1 LYADL
6 YLTRAEYL
14 FAGVEGGER
23 GMVAVYGVPFDST
36 SSFRAGQREGPI
48 AVRRASANIESNGY
62 VLDGIY
68 IEDVGVVDVGD
79 VAVVHGDAGETLE
92 RVRLVTRE
100 LARDWSLLAGIGG
113 EHLVTLGALAGTS
126 EAMGSRLCAVVFDA
140 HFDLR
145 DEYLGLKNSHAT
157 VFKRALDHAYVDRV
171 FYVGVRAWSRE
182 ERDLADSDPRVD
194 YVTARMASL
203 SGPANVAAR
212 IRRFSEDCQA
222 IYVSVDV
229 DVLDPGHAPGV
240 ANPEPGGMSI
250 HDILEIIASVV
261 DERVVGVDVVE
272 VSPPHDCGG
281 VTAVAAA
288 KILQEALLASYRSR
302 RAR

>member
-14 FAGVEGGER
+14 FAGVEGER
-23 GMVAVYGVPFDST
+23 GAVAVYGVPFDST
-36 SSFRAGQREGPI
+36 SSFRVGQREGPL

-62 VLDGIY
+62 VLDNLY

-79 VAVVHGDAGETLE
+79 VAVVHGDVSETLE
-92 RVRLVTRE
+92 RVRLVTGE
-100 LARDWSLLAGIGG
+100 LARQWGLLAGIGG
-113 EHLVTLGALAGTS
+113 EHLMTLGALAGIS
-126 EAMGSRLCAVVFDA
+126 GALGSRLCAVVFDA

-145 DEYLGLKNSHAT
+145 DEYLGLRSSHAT

-182 ERDLADSDPRVD
+182 ERELADSDSRVD

-203 SGPANVAAR
+203 DGPANVAAR
-212 IRRFSEDCQA
+212 ARRFTENCRA
-222 IYVSVDV
+222 LYVSVDV
-229 DVLDPGHAPGV
+229 DVLDPAYAPGV
-240 ANPEPGGMSI
+240 ANPEPGGLTI
-250 HDILEIIASVV
+250 HEVLETIAGVV

-272 VSPPHDCGG
+272 VAPPHDCSG

-288 KILQEALLASYRSR
+288 KILQEMLLANYRAR